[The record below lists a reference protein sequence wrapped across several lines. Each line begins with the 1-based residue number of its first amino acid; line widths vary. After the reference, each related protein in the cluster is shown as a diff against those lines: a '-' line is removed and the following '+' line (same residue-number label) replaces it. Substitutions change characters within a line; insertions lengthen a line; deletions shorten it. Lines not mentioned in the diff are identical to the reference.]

1 VDCDCP
7 PAEPV
12 WLWVLLWLVLLS
24 LLAELEE
31 PFELVW
37 SALESDSSG
46 QSGSGSSEAVAA
58 PA

>member
-1 VDCDCP
+1 
-7 PAEPV
+7 
-12 WLWVLLWLVLLS
+12 VLFWLVLLS

-31 PFELVW
+31 PFELVC

-46 QSGSGSSEAVAA
+46 QSGSGSSEAIAA